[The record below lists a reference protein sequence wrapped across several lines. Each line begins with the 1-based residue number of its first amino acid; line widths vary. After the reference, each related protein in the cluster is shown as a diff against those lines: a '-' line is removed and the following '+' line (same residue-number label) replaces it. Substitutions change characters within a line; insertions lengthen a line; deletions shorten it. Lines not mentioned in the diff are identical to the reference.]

1 MNAKNVYQLQ
11 REKILKNAF
20 IDKKM
25 RKENME
31 KLYSIIMQNESKI
44 KKALSLD
51 LNKSSLE
58 SYFSEIGLVL
68 KEIKF
73 NIKNLS
79 KWTKPFRVSTP
90 LHLALGKSEIQYE
103 PLGQVLI
110 ISPWN
115 YPFYLS
121 LMPLVSALAAGNRAI
136 IKPSEFSV
144 HTSQLLQE
152 LINNNFD
159 PQYVFVAD
167 SF

>member
-115 YPFYLS
+115 YPF
-121 LMPLVSALAAGNRAI
+121 
-136 IKPSEFSV
+136 
-144 HTSQLLQE
+144 
-152 LINNNFD
+152 
-159 PQYVFVAD
+159 
-167 SF
+167 